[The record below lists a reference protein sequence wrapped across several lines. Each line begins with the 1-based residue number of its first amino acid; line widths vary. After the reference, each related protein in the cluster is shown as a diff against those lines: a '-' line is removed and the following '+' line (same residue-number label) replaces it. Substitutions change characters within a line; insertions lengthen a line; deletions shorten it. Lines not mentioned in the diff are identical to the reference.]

1 MNPLTITN
9 RASSEKGVAL
19 LIAIFAL
26 ILISAVALSLVMMSG
41 TGSAID
47 ANYRNSTKAFYNA
60 YAGLEEARG
69 RLAPARLDTVA
80 ATLPSPLP
88 VNGNIDVQYIVNP
101 APGEVVAPTNLAASN
116 KYADNEF
123 ANEWGVPVTSGSVTV
138 LPTVNSN
145 SSIAGLNGPMYKWV
159 RITGLT
165 EKSANTDVDGNGV
178 LDNTYP
184 IFTDGVNQYLD
195 TPANAGIGGNQVYRI
210 TALAVMPD
218 NSRRMLQYDVALIS
232 GNLNFP
238 SALTMVGPIGAFK
251 GATSNPYQVDGVNGS
266 GGAPAVPGCT
276 PSSSVS
282 LPGIGV
288 TDPAGVNTNVNTVV
302 SGIPSNRLTHYTGAG
317 LPTPSVTNVTLG
329 TTYNSPAALDQT
341 LQVIQ
346 QNANVSL
353 SPSAPVSGGANYS
366 FSDITNAMP
375 GGTWTNSSTNPQ
387 IIYVDGNFNLGPNT
401 GSGII
406 VVTGNFTYSGNSGW
420 NGIVLVV
427 GQGTTTFL
435 GNGGGNGAFN
445 GALMVATT
453 RSSTGS
459 QLSSFGTVNF
469 DISGGGGNGI
479 YYNSCWVSYAQSAL
493 QKYSVLS
500 FREVLN
506 F

>member
-1 MNPLTITN
+1 MKPTTITN
-9 RASSEKGVAL
+9 HRHSEKGVAL

-26 ILISAVALSLVMMSG
+26 ILVCAVALSLVLMSG

-47 ANYRNSTKAFYNA
+47 SNYRNSTKAFYNA

-69 RLAPARLDTVA
+69 RLAPSRTDTISA
-80 ATLPSPLP
+80 ALPSPLTVSP
-88 VNGNIDVQYIVNP
+88 TIQVQYITNP
-101 APGEVVAPTNLAASN
+101 APGETVTPTNLAST
-116 KYADNEF
+116 YADNEF
-123 ANEWGVPVTSGSVTV
+123 ANEWGVPVTNGTVSV
-138 LPTVNSN
+138 LPNIASDSTV
-145 SSIAGLNGPMYKWV
+145 AGLNGPMYKWV

-165 EKSANTDVDGNGV
+165 EKSANLYVDGDGV

-184 IFTDGVNQYLD
+184 IFTTGVNQYLNS
-195 TPANAGIGGNQVYRI
+195 PANSGLGGSQVYRL

-218 NSRRMLQYDVALIS
+218 NSRRMVQYDVAMTS
-232 GNLNFP
+232 GSLNFP
-238 SALTMVGPIGAFK
+238 SALTMVGPINTFK
-251 GATSNPYQVDGVNGS
+251 GATSNPYEVDGVNGS

-276 PSSSVS
+276 PNAAVS

-288 TDPAGVNTNVNTVV
+288 TDPAGVNTNVQTVT
-302 SGIPSNRLTHYTGAG
+302 SGIPNNRLTHYIGAG

-329 TTYNSPAALDQT
+329 STFSSPATLDQT
-341 LQVIQ
+341 LQTIQ

-353 SPSAPVSGGANYS
+353 APPTFVAGGANYS
-366 FSDITNAMP
+366 YSDITNAMP
-375 GGTWTNSSTNPQ
+375 GGTWSNSSTNPQ
-387 IIYVDGNFNLGPNT
+387 IIYVDGNFDLGPNT

-427 GQGTTTFL
+427 GQGTTTFQ

-453 RSSTGS
+453 KDSSGN
-459 QLSSFGTVNF
+459 QLANFGTVNF

-493 QKYSVLS
+493 QKYQVLS